1 VVDQRGAPVDGWRAR
16 DAIGAGVLGQPALID
31 AGRRRALVATA
42 EHGDLA
48 CVNRGLQGNAPGSL
62 VCGRDSVKMTALRAA
77 PMAPHALEALVQR
90 RQQRMGLLVFTDV
103 ACQAQVLVQ
112 FGQFLAHQGV
122 VHWRANHR
130 RAWLAGSA
138 SSSRSSSRS
147 SSSMSC
153 WIHSSSM
160 VCLSS
165 RRCRRVR
172 MACSVATTASVDDA
186 SSLRRMSPNEVLLPA
201 GKAVAEIALQVG
213 RDQFIELNFFF
224 GRRERRGERVALGVR
239 HVLQHVAPQGALDER
254 LQSPA
259 Q

>member
-1 VVDQRGAPVDGWRAR
+1 MVDQRGAPVDGWRAR

-31 AGRRRALVATA
+31 AGRRRALVSTA

-48 CVNRGLQGNAPGSL
+48 CVAVGFKVTRQVVLCAPRLGKDDGLAGCAHG
-62 VCGRDSVKMTALRAA
+62 A
-77 PMAPHALEALVQR
+77 HALEALVQR
-90 RQQRMGLLVFTDV
+90 RQQRMGLLVFADV

-112 FGQFLAHQGV
+112 LGQFLAHQGV
-122 VHWRANHR
+122 VHWRCAVGGRGGGLSVLQQVFIEVFVFDELLDPLFVDGLLVEQALQASADGLQRGDHR
-130 RAWLAGSA
+130 LGGRRQQLAQ
-138 SSSRSSSRS
+138 
-147 SSSMSC
+147 
-153 WIHSSSM
+153 
-160 VCLSS
+160 
-165 RRCRRVR
+165 
-172 MACSVATTASVDDA
+172 DEPD
-186 SSLRRMSPNEVLLPA
+186 EVLLPA